1 MNITRLA
8 LVVLLLGTVGCSSA
22 THIRAT
28 AKYNPLD
35 RVEQKAQEDWSIDRV
50 DTNTLDLS
58 KFWPGYS
65 ISALG
70 YAASLADLV
79 YDHADSV
86 LYVPYYFKIISP
98 FYLFI
103 PTTHDADHRRSEYKY
118 SWSLSRR
125 MNDELDD
132 TLRWSGASVIS
143 GRGGKLSETFPQR
156 EPILLQPKVPPLP
169 PARLSKLQPSCA
181 T

>member
-1 MNITRLA
+1 MFFPYNERRRYRIEA
-8 LVVLLLGTVGCSSA
+8 HEYYSVGPR
-22 THIRAT
+22 RAP
-28 AKYNPLD
+28 AWNGWVFLRHAHSRNGQVHPLD

-50 DTNTLDLS
+50 DTNTLHLS

-103 PTTHDADHRRSEYKY
+103 PPK
-118 SWSLSRR
+118 
-125 MNDELDD
+125 
-132 TLRWSGASVIS
+132 TLRWLRLGIYSPPDQSFDRFS
-143 GRGGKLSETFPQR
+143 LLS
-156 EPILLQPKVPPLP
+156 PL
-169 PARLSKLQPSCA
+169 
-181 T
+181 TI

>member
-50 DTNTLDLS
+50 DTNTLHLS

-79 YDHADSV
+79 YDRADSV

-98 FYLFI
+98 FYLPEF
-103 PTTHDADHRRSEYKY
+103 
-118 SWSLSRR
+118 
-125 MNDELDD
+125 
-132 TLRWSGASVIS
+132 
-143 GRGGKLSETFPQR
+143 
-156 EPILLQPKVPPLP
+156 
-169 PARLSKLQPSCA
+169 
-181 T
+181 